1 MNVCRCFNICHGQ
14 SSNPHTS
21 GSQERNIQ
29 TGSHTYTASSNFQES
44 PTSRMLDFSTSL
56 TPEGLPIFTQTFRQ
70 PKTPMP
76 SRTTS
81 PKMVIIVNPGNT
93 KCLGVQRP
101 IKTTYITTPSMQE
114 VKKRLSQL

>member
-1 MNVCRCFNICHGQ
+1 MKLFRCFKPCHGQ

-21 GSQERNIQ
+21 ESQERSIQ
-29 TGSHTYTASSNFQES
+29 TVPPTYTVSSSFQES
-44 PTSRMLDFSTSL
+44 PTSRMLDYLTSL

-76 SRTTS
+76 SRITS

-93 KCLGVQRP
+93 RCLGEQRQ
-101 IKTTYITTPSMQE
+101 IKTTSTTTPSMRD
-114 VKKRLSQL
+114 VWKRLSQL